1 MVGDMR
7 DIVMDKVVVNIGTG
21 SETTAYE
28 NAKRLLAT
36 LTNAKPA
43 SAMAKR
49 RIPTF
54 KIGKGTK
61 IGVFVTLRGKRA
73 SELANRLFKTVD
85 NKVGKRAISGNS
97 VNFGIKEYIDIPG
110 LKYDPTIG
118 IIGMN
123 VNVSFKR
130 KGIRVARRKRGAAD
144 VGKKHMLISREEIK
158 EHLKKDFGVEVST
171 GAE

>member
-1 MVGDMR
+1 MADMR
-7 DIVMDKVVVNIGTG
+7 EIVMDKVVVNIGTG
-21 SETTAYE
+21 SDVNAYE
-28 NAKRLLAT
+28 NAKKLLTT
-36 LTNAKPA
+36 LTESKPA
-43 SAMAKR
+43 AAKAKR

-61 IGVFVTLRGKRA
+61 IGVFVTIRGKRA
-73 SELANRLFKTVD
+73 NELARRLFKTVD
-85 NKVGKRAISGNS
+85 NVIGTRAISGNS

-123 VNVSFKR
+123 VNVSFR
-130 KGIRVARRKRGAAD
+130 RRGARVGLRKRRNAP
-144 VGKKHMLISREEIK
+144 VGKKHMLINRDEIK
-158 EHLKKDFGVEVST
+158 EHLKKEFGVGIST